1 MNQKQALSVIYNCAK
16 KYNDNLKDYNIMFVI
31 EDKRIKEKIYFV
43 ESMYYI
49 HNFLHLTGI
58 DYISNKNLKNASIF
72 YSNLLKG
79 KISYKQIKFKNPT
92 TTELKLQILYNLCTI
107 DKTAKFIN
115 KMDIKNYSKV
125 KKFREKI
132 GSMFYI

>member
-49 HNFLHLTGI
+49 HNF
-58 DYISNKNLKNASIF
+58 
-72 YSNLLKG
+72 
-79 KISYKQIKFKNPT
+79 
-92 TTELKLQILYNLCTI
+92 
-107 DKTAKFIN
+107 
-115 KMDIKNYSKV
+115 
-125 KKFREKI
+125 
-132 GSMFYI
+132 